1 MILDMQGPRRP
12 LLFMAG
18 GHYARGCGEWI
29 FHSIHQADFSC
40 TAVANILT
48 ERFFSEN
55 MEQFYL
61 EIPTLL
67 GIVIGKDSISLLILP
82 HTGVLS
88 TFGTVFV
95 CNQEIHTFGSSR

>member
-1 MILDMQGPRRP
+1 MQGPRRP

-55 MEQFYL
+55 IEQFHL
-61 EIPTLL
+61 ELPTLL

-82 HTGVLS
+82 HTGVLI
-88 TFGTVFV
+88 TFATVFV